1 MNGPVTRALRLF
13 IAVETPPPVV
23 SAIKTLIEALER
35 TNVTGL
41 RPVRPE
47 GVHLTLRF
55 LGGVEPERA
64 PEIADAVASAASGVP
79 PFVLRLDRPGVF
91 PGRGPPRVLWVG
103 LDGDV
108 EGLAVLQS
116 EVERAMA
123 SIGFSEEGRAFHP
136 HLTIARFRD
145 GVSAAHRRVAAQAF
159 LEYGPVQDLS
169 IPVTHVSLV
178 RSTLK
183 PDGAIYDR
191 LAHMPLRSA

>member
-1 MNGPVTRALRLF
+1 MARPLRLF
-13 IAVETPPPVV
+13 IAVKTPPPVV
-23 SAIKTLIEALER
+23 SAIKTLIETVER

-91 PGRGPPRVLWVG
+91 PGRGSPRVLWVG

-108 EGLAVLQS
+108 EGLAALQRA
-116 EVERAMA
+116 VEGAMA
-123 SIGFSEEGRAFHP
+123 SLGFPEERRVFHP
-136 HLTIARFRD
+136 HLTVARLRD
-145 GVSAAHRRVAAQAF
+145 RTPVTDRRTASEAF
-159 LEYGPVQDLS
+159 LQVQSLRDLPM
-169 IPVTHVSLV
+169 PVTHLSLMQ
-178 RSTLK
+178 STLR
-183 PDGAIYDR
+183 PGGAVYTR
-191 LAHMPLRSA
+191 LAHMPLGAVAG